1 MKVSLYNVAKKSTR
15 AILRQVGLDMARA
28 EQMKLLKNPAGSKRA
43 IMLRYHDI
51 RTVIDVGANMGQYG
65 TELRDWDFKGRI
77 ISFEP
82 TSAAFRV
89 LSERAASDTHWS
101 VLNCAVGA
109 EDGVAEIN
117 VASNW
122 GASSSLMPMLESH
135 RQSDQEVQYVA
146 TEQVEIRTLDSALA
160 GIVAPDEALLLKL
173 DVQGFEHFVLRG
185 ATSILPQVRVIEC
198 ELSFVPLY
206 DGQLLFPQMLALLGT
221 LGFQPVSFSPGFSHP
236 MSGHCLQFD
245 GVFARVQE
253 TQPSN
258 IS

>member
-1 MKVSLYNVAKKSTR
+1 MIPSKYGVNAIRGRRIAGRKGMKVSLYEVAKKSTR
-15 AILRQVGLDMARA
+15 AILRKVGLDMARA
-28 EQMKLLKNPAGSKRA
+28 EQMKLLNNPAGSRRA

-51 RTVIDVGANMGQYG
+51 QTVIDVGANMGQYG
-65 TELRDWDFKGRI
+65 NELREWDFKGRI

-89 LSERAASDTHWS
+89 LSERATADAYWS
-101 VLNCAVGA
+101 VFNFAVGA
-109 EDGVAEIN
+109 ENGVAEIN

-135 RQSDQEVQYVA
+135 RQCDQEVQYVA
-146 TEQVEIRTLDSALA
+146 TEQVAIRTLDSALT
-160 GIVAPDEALLLKL
+160 GIVAPDEALLHKL

-185 ATSILPQVRVIEC
+185 ATAILPQVRVIEC

-221 LGFQPVSFSPGFSHP
+221 LGPVIKLDICSA
-236 MSGHCLQFD
+236 C
-245 GVFARVQE
+245 GV
-253 TQPSN
+253 S
-258 IS
+258 